1 LRDVNRTL
9 ARARAAL
16 GRYTLEVW
24 GRDRAAM
31 RGWRRPW
38 NRALRVVI
46 WTARGALRDR
56 LSLQAAAL
64 TYYTVFSIVP
74 VLVVVLWVLKL
85 LDFLPTIAASEPATA
100 AGNVP
105 LRQAAHAIVL
115 AAQRERTF
123 ALGLTGLLALGYGV
137 LRLVVHVGQAL
148 TTISATGERAPAYW
162 RTVGYLV
169 LLIFPPVVLAVF
181 GVADVVLHSALGA
194 PVREAAAR
202 LLGALPVVKVALG
215 AVAALAIISLG
226 LTILYASSAR
236 ARIAFPSA
244 FVGGVV
250 GALLLPAVLWV
261 FVEFQIGVARAGRVP
276 SGMAAIPVF
285 LLWAFASWYAILI
298 GAEVAVGHGLD
309 RVLVHGA
316 RAFALDAAGME
327 TAGREVMAALAR
339 CAAPG
344 HPAAS
349 ADDLARELRLPPR
362 LIRDVATR
370 LVEAGSVRRDEAGR
384 YALADPAAADR
395 RDCVSG

>member
-1 LRDVNRTL
+1 
-9 ARARAAL
+9 
-16 GRYTLEVW
+16 
-24 GRDRAAM
+24 
-31 RGWRRPW
+31 
-38 NRALRVVI
+38 
-46 WTARGALRDR
+46 
-56 LSLQAAAL
+56 
-64 TYYTVFSIVP
+64 
-74 VLVVVLWVLKL
+74 
-85 LDFLPTIAASEPATA
+85 
-100 AGNVP
+100 
-105 LRQAAHAIVL
+105 
-115 AAQRERTF
+115 
-123 ALGLTGLLALGYGV
+123 
-137 LRLVVHVGQAL
+137 
-148 TTISATGERAPAYW
+148 
-162 RTVGYLV
+162 
-169 LLIFPPVVLAVF
+169 
-181 GVADVVLHSALGA
+181 
-194 PVREAAAR
+194 
-202 LLGALPVVKVALG
+202 VVKVALG
-215 AVAALAIISLG
+215 AVVALAIISLG

-285 LLWAFASWYAILI
+285 LLWAFASWYAVLI

-327 TAGREVMAALAR
+327 AAGREVMAALVRGAAAGR
-339 CAAPG
+339 PAAP
-344 HPAAS
+344 
-349 ADDLARELRLPPR
+349 ADDLACELRLPPR